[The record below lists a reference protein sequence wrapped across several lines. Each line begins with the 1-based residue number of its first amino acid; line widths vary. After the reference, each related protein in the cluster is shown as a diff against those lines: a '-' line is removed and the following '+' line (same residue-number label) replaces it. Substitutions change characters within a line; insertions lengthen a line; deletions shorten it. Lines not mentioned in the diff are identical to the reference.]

1 MSVRLPAL
9 RTPPIAFAHR
19 GASAH
24 APENTLEAFELGL
37 RLGASGLE
45 SDVWLTIDG
54 VAVLDHDGVVGRR
67 PRRRSIALVERG
79 HLPSHVPTLEELYAT
94 CGTDFELSLDVKDPA
109 AAATVVAI
117 ARAAGGDAVAR
128 LWLCHPDWQQVA
140 EWRSLA
146 DDVRLV
152 DSTRLS
158 RIKEGTERRAATLAR
173 VGIDAVNLHN
183 SQWTGGLTTLF
194 HRFGVLAF
202 GWDAQLPRE
211 LDELLDMGIDAV
223 YSDHVD
229 RMTDAVR
236 RAYPDVSDAD
246 LPDGFPD
253 GGFPDRG

>member
-19 GASAH
+19 GASAD
-24 APENTLEAFELGL
+24 APENTLEAFVLGL

-45 SDVWLTIDG
+45 SDVWVTADG
-54 VAVLDHDGVVGRR
+54 VAVLDHDGLVGRR
-67 PRRRSIALVERG
+67 PRRRGIASVERR
-79 HLPSHVPTLEELYAT
+79 HLPLHVPTLEELYAT
-94 CGTDFELSLDVKDPA
+94 CGTDFDLSLDVKDPA
-109 AAATVVAI
+109 AAPTVVAV
-117 ARAAGGDAVAR
+117 ARAAGGDALRR
-128 LWLCHPDWQQVA
+128 LWLCHHDWQQVA
-140 EWRSLA
+140 EWRALA

-158 RIKEGTERRAATLAR
+158 RMKQGPERRAATLAK

-183 SQWTGGLTTLF
+183 TQWSGGLTTLF
-194 HRFGVLAF
+194 HRFEVLAF

-229 RMTDAVR
+229 RMNDAMR
-236 RAYPDVSDAD
+236 RAYPGDTGV
-246 LPDGFPD
+246 
-253 GGFPDRG
+253 